1 MEVTFALPDPGP
13 KLRPVRS
20 ISIEASGSVF
30 RVPGL
35 GQALM
40 AVHKRRE
47 IFGLQVIVKVMKLL
61 FALCSVL
68 P

>member
-1 MEVTFALPDPGP
+1 MEVTFALLEPGP
-13 KLRPVRS
+13 KLRSVGS
-20 ISIEASGSVF
+20 ISIEASSSVF
-30 RVPGL
+30 SVPGL
-35 GQALM
+35 GHALM

-47 IFGLQVIVKVMKLL
+47 IFGLQVIVKIMKLL